1 MRHRFGLRLAALAAA
16 LAPSAHAAA
25 ADAAAAD
32 ATVTEL
38 IVTASRTGAAVEELP
53 ISVSIATEVEL
64 HAQLDHSTN
73 IMRALELTVPG
84 LAPQQGGRLNCPKIR
99 GRLTA
104 VQINGVPVTEDI
116 RQSSCDQVYQ
126 LSPFAL
132 ERVEVLRGGSA
143 LYGAGAPGGIINF
156 VTRRA
161 KGAEVE
167 VDMVAQT
174 SFNTSDAADT
184 LTTNLYAGAGQALSG
199 WDYYLGAG
207 VTDGGAARTPD
218 GGYVPSRQYK
228 AVNLNGSLGFDLG
241 GGELRVTGAYYE
253 EEKGREFAL
262 DGTQATGVRF
272 GAVLPIARHPFSNQN
287 LMRSAAL
294 SAGYTHPSVLGHELA
309 ISAFLQ
315 DQSYRQRDNFWS
327 AAGDSFFASDSD
339 NERQGF
345 RSTLIKRLE
354 LDVAALTLSYGFD
367 WTSNRYYRPQIDP
380 SRGGVITGFIA
391 PETLLRT
398 SAVFAQAEA
407 DFGRLRLTGGARQEW
422 YSGEIGSEGYNP
434 AITTG
439 GRPGE
444 FQDADLVLVNLGA
457 VYELTD
463 TVQAYGGFSQGAEIT
478 QLGRAARGLT
488 NPARISPEPAASD
501 QYEVGLRGKLDR
513 LGFEAAAFYSESDRA
528 ALLQAD
534 ASCAGQPLCP
544 LIPLRAPQRF
554 KGLEGAVDYALTPSV
569 DVRGVV
575 TWQRGQIRDAKLGY
589 VDYSSDFIAPFRVTA
604 AIDTR
609 PMEGLSLGLQATYYG
624 KANFLSPGERAL
636 GRIATDEVLLVD
648 ASARYALAGGY
659 VFIGAS
665 NLLDEGYV
673 NVAGQASGSFAYY
686 RAEGRRVTL
695 GFRGK
700 F

>member
-1 MRHRFGLRLAALAAA
+1 MSQRLAISLAVLAAS
-16 LAPSAHAAA
+16 LAASAQAAE
-25 ADAAAAD
+25 AD

-38 IVTASRTGAAVEELP
+38 VVTASRTGASVEELP
-53 ISVSIATEVEL
+53 ISVSVATEADL
-64 HAQLDHSTN
+64 AAQLDLSTN

-161 KGAEVE
+161 KGADVE
-167 VDMVAQT
+167 VDMVVQT
-174 SFNTSDAADT
+174 SFNTSDADDT
-184 LTTNLYAGAGQALSG
+184 FTTNLYAGAGQALAG

-207 VTDGGAARTPD
+207 LTDGGAARTPD

-228 AVNLNGSLGFDLG
+228 AVNLNGSVGFDLA
-241 GGELRVTGAYYE
+241 GGELRGTATYYE
-253 EEKGREFAL
+253 EDKDREFAL

-272 GAVLPIARHPFSNQN
+272 GAVLPIVSHPFINQN

-315 DQSYRQRDNFWS
+315 DQLYRQRDNFWS
-327 AAGDSFFASDSD
+327 ATGNSFFASDSD

-345 RSTLIKRLE
+345 RSTLIKRLD
-354 LDVAALTLSYGFD
+354 LGAADVTLSYGFD
-367 WTSNRYYRPQIDP
+367 FTSNRYYRPQIDP
-380 SRGGVITGFIA
+380 ARSGLITGFIA
-391 PETLLRT
+391 PETILRT
-398 SAVFAQAEA
+398 SAVFGQAEA

-422 YSGEIGSEGYNP
+422 YSGEIGSEGYNS
-434 AITTG
+434 AIATG
-439 GRPGE
+439 GRPGD
-444 FQDADLVLVNLGA
+444 FQDADLALFNLGA
-457 VYELTD
+457 LYDLTD
-463 TVQAYGGFSQGAEIT
+463 RIQAYGGFSQGAEIT

-488 NPARISPEPAASD
+488 NPARISPEPATSD

-534 ASCAGQPLCP
+534 PSCTGQPLCP
-544 LIPLRAPQRF
+544 LIPLRAAQRF
-554 KGLEGAVDYALTPSV
+554 KGFEGAVDYALTPTI
-569 DVRGVV
+569 DLRGVL
-575 TWQRGQIRDAKLGY
+575 TWQRGQIRDANLGY
-589 VDYSSDFIAPFRVTA
+589 VDYSSDFIAPFRMTA

-609 PMEGLSLGLQATYYG
+609 PLEGLSLGLQATYYG
-624 KANFLSPGERAL
+624 EADFFSPGERAL

-648 ASARYALAGGY
+648 ASARYAIGGGY
-659 VFIGAS
+659 VFVGAS
-665 NLLDEGYV
+665 NLLDEDYV
-673 NVAGQASGSFAYY
+673 NVVGQASGAFAYY

-695 GFRGK
+695 GFRGN